1 MTRLSVV
8 ICFHLAHPPSV
19 TFLSLLFILVCFLP
33 YVSTFIIICICIPT
47 PSSPFTVSPYHNCP
61 SSFSPSYTS
70 SAYSSR
76 ISLLPVL
83 LPSREACR
91 NNDLLKYQVAMLE
104 DKVKKGESLREELA
118 KMQVENE
125 VRPCTDLTCSMS
137 HLE

>member
-1 MTRLSVV
+1 MV
-8 ICFHLAHPPSV
+8 ISFHLALPPSV
-19 TFLSLLFILVCFLP
+19 TFLSLLLILVCFLP
-33 YVSTFIIICICIPT
+33 YVSTFIIIFICIPT
-47 PSSPFTVSPYHNCP
+47 PSSPFTVSPSHNCP